1 MKFPKFWLV
10 TILLLPGSVRAGSGI
25 DYPSLFDQG
34 TAFLRAR
41 AYHLALDR
49 FFLAG
54 ELSHDDAQRAEALR
68 WTGESHLRD
77 KQYDSAYHDFLTSL
91 RLDPL
96 SGDASQTEFK
106 SAIALVYGQKYSDSL
121 THLNHLAQK
130 TTDIQTLSDIYFWQ
144 AECYY
149 QMGQYADALKLYQSI
164 LDKNP
169 NYKHAL
175 LVSYLMN
182 WCSFQQ
188 KDFQTAYQGF
198 KKLSLNETDKN
209 LAKLSAFQSAECQF
223 WMGHYTE
230 AQKAYE
236 QFTQTYAGDD
246 MEAAVYYGWGWSL
259 AKQEQHLSASKIFK
273 KIVTDFPKNQ
283 LAPWAA
289 LREGAEDFAA
299 NDNKEAREDYELGLT
314 LANRKTPVDFLNY
327 GLGWLDYSDQNYDEA
342 VTQFEKV
349 KIFDPQSTLYWNAV
363 YLEAGCRYLQGKYD
377 DAKKIYAEINDP
389 APAELI
395 QDATYWDGWCDYA
408 LGHYDSAL
416 KSFLFVAKNSQAEI
430 QTRGYWGA
438 AESEYQLTQYAKA
451 EEDYQ
456 QALKNNP
463 ADDLAGDCY
472 SGLGWSQFQQEKYSD
487 SIDAFE
493 MAVKKAPGTPTEA
506 EALLRIADS
515 YYNLHNYKKAA
526 EIYQKAIAENTG
538 KPLLDALEQSGWCS
552 YRQDQFTDAVSLWG
566 DLLKKDGVEDR
577 KSRLLYWSAWA
588 YFRARDFKNAQQLFH
603 QVETSYPQ
611 DSLAPE
617 AHLRE
622 GDCFFNLQDFKDSK
636 DAYQSFIDTY
646 PNHALL
652 PDALYGL
659 QWSADKLGLKD
670 EASQAAKNFLQK
682 FPDSAFAPSIQYR
695 LADTFFQN
703 KKYNDAIDAY
713 QTLLTKYPNSLE
725 APKAQFWMATS
736 LSKSDKKP
744 EAITAFNELLS
755 KYPNDPLALEGQFSL
770 GSLYYDSGDFKDALV
785 NYTHLFETDPANHL
799 ASHALFNSAICENEL
814 GERDK
819 ALDYY
824 AKLQNDYPNDPLVA
838 DASIQSG
845 IIYEKLNQPNKALK
859 AYETTIKSK
868 NEALAAEAS
877 FYHAGIHQEAGD
889 YDKAIEEFNSLIVTY
904 PAQDQW
910 VVTAYAKVGECYEAQ
925 KKYQQAYDAYKR
937 ILKYTQVPMYRNA
950 TNKRLKALEPFL
962 HHHKKTSSNAVPTL
976 TETTP

>member
-1 MKFPKFWLV
+1 MLAAFFLIPAVLQ
-10 TILLLPGSVRAGSGI
+10 AGSGV

-54 ELSHDDAQRAEALR
+54 ELSHDDAKRAQALQL
-68 WTGESHLRD
+68 TGEAHLRD

-106 SAIALVYGQKYSDSL
+106 SAVALVYGQKYSDSL
-121 THLNHLAQK
+121 AHLNHLAQK
-130 TTDIQTLSDIYFWQ
+130 TTDIQTLSDINFWQ

-149 QMGQYADALKLYQSI
+149 QMGQYADALKIYQSI

-169 NYKHAL
+169 GYKHAF

-188 KDFQTAYQGF
+188 KDFEKAYQGF
-198 KKLSLNETDKN
+198 DALSSDSKDEN

-236 QFTQTYAGDD
+236 QFTQTYSGDS
-246 MEAAVYYGWGWSL
+246 MEAAAYYGWGWSL
-259 AKQEQHLSASKIFK
+259 AKQGQHIPASKIFK
-273 KIVTDFPKNQ
+273 KIVTGFPKNQ

-299 NDNKEAREDYELGLT
+299 NDNKAAREDYEQGLT
-314 LANRKTPVDFLNY
+314 LCDGKTPADFLEY
-327 GLGWLDYSDQNYDEA
+327 GLGWLDYSDKAYDEA
-342 VTQFEKV
+342 VTQFQKV
-349 KIFDPQSTLYWNAV
+349 KKFDPQSALYWNAL
-363 YLEAGCRYLQGKYD
+363 YLEAGCQYLRSKYD
-377 DAKKIYAEINDP
+377 DAKNTYGQIADP
-389 APAELI
+389 ASAELI
-395 QDATYWDGWCDYA
+395 QDAAYWDGWCDYA
-408 LGHYDSAL
+408 LGHYDSSL
-416 KSFLFVAKNSQAEI
+416 KSFLFVAQNTQGEI
-430 QTRGYWGA
+430 QTRGRWGS
-438 AESEYQLTQYAKA
+438 AESEYQLGQYAKA
-451 EEDYQ
+451 AEHYQ

-463 ADDLAGDCY
+463 PDDLAADCA

-487 SIDAFE
+487 AIDAFQV
-493 MAVKKAPGTPTEA
+493 AIDKAPGTPTET
-506 EALLRIADS
+506 EARLRIADS

-526 EIYQKAIAENTG
+526 EIYQKAVAENTG
-538 KPLLDALEQSGWCS
+538 KALLDALEQSGWCS

-588 YFRARDFKNAQQLFH
+588 YFRAKDFKNAQQLFH
-603 QVETSYPQ
+603 QVETDYPQ
-611 DSLAPE
+611 DALAPE

-622 GDCFFNLQDFKDSK
+622 GDCFFNLQDFKNSK

-703 KKYNDAIDAY
+703 KKYTDAIGAY
-713 QTLLTKYPNSLE
+713 QTLLAKYPNSLE
-725 APKAQFWMATS
+725 APKAQFWLATA

-744 EAITAFNELLS
+744 EAIAAFNELLS

-770 GSLYYDSGDFKDALV
+770 GSLYYDSGDFKNALG
-785 NYTHLFETDPANHL
+785 NYTHIFETNPAHHL

-814 GERDK
+814 GDKDK
-819 ALDYY
+819 ALEYY
-824 AKLQNDYPNDPLVA
+824 AKLLNDYPNDPLVA

-845 IIYEKLNQPNKALK
+845 IIYEKRNQPDKALK
-859 AYETTIKSK
+859 AYETTIKYK

-877 FYHAGIHQEAGD
+877 FYHADIHKQAGD
-889 YDKAIEEFNSLIVTY
+889 YAKAIDEFNALIVNY
-904 PAQDQW
+904 PDQDQW

-962 HHHKKTSSNAVPTL
+962 HRHKKAAAVPTP